1 MFSDKSEIILATE
14 IQTLAY
20 IDKTGESNTYNF
32 ESALENSSSD
42 LASRLKLLKDIMGM
56 MDKHKAEPLA
66 ERNKEFKFH

>member
-1 MFSDKSEIILATE
+1 MFSDESEIILATE

-20 IDKTGESNTYNF
+20 IDKTGESSTYNF

-42 LASRLKLLKDIMGM
+42 LATRLKLLKDIMGM